1 MKVEY
6 KKNEWLVVYV
16 DENGDRQ
23 ILPFDTFEL
32 ADAFTRRCMKENALN
47 LIGIMTTRFFDHYI
61 EKVIDN

>member
-32 ADAFTRRCMKENALN
+32 ADTFTRRCMKENALN

>member
-23 ILPFDTFEL
+23 ILPFDTCEL
-32 ADAFTRRCMKENALN
+32 ADTFTRRCMKENALN
-47 LIGIMTTRFFDHYI
+47 LIGIMTTRFFDYYI